1 MQKRNSVQLTHI
13 AKWSSKREEF
23 PENKKKFNEFET
35 ENIYINSSHSGRM
48 LKRR

>member
-1 MQKRNSVQLTHI
+1 MQERDSVQLAHI

-23 PENKKKFNEFET
+23 PENKKKLNELET
-35 ENIYINSSHSGRM
+35 ENIYINLSHLGRM